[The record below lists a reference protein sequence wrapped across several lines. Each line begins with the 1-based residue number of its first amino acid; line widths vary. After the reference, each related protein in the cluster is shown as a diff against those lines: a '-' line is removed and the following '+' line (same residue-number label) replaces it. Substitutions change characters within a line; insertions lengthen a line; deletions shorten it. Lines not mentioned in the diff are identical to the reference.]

1 MQASKHYQ
9 KGAHLLVDPTLTLAR
24 VKPYMSAMGITRIA
38 NVTGLDRIGIP
49 VVMVCRPVLLVVLL
63 LLSAALTPGSIAA
76 AEKPIN
82 IEDVTNEQGVKGL
95 RATYQLAAP
104 REAIWDLL
112 TDYNRFRET
121 FQRIHSLEVINEDDQ
136 GAEVRFEIKVL
147 FLSFDYT
154 LQRDYVR
161 PYELL
166 TWHRTGGDFQQI
178 SGSWR
183 ILPGPGEGIH
193 VIVFESFVDVG
204 YLIPTEMVRN
214 HAAQELETTVA
225 RIRARLEEN

>member
-1 MQASKHYQ
+1 MQANKHYQ
-9 KGAHLLVDPTLTLAR
+9 KGMHLLVNSTLTLAR
-24 VKPYMSAMGITRIA
+24 VKPYLSAMGITRIA
-38 NVTGLDRIGIP
+38 SVKGPDRI
-49 VVMVCRPVLLVVLL
+49 MYRPVLLTVLL
-63 LLSAALTPGSIAA
+63 LLGAVLAPGSVAA
-76 AEKPIN
+76 AEISIS

-95 RATYQLAAP
+95 RATYQLAAS

-112 TDYNRFRET
+112 TDYTRFRET
-121 FQRIHSLEVINEDDQ
+121 FQRIHSLEVINENDQ
-136 GAEVRFEIKVL
+136 GAEVRFEVKVL

-154 LQRDYVR
+154 LQRDYER

-183 ILPGPGEGIH
+183 ILPGPAEGIH
-193 VIVFESFVDVG
+193 VVVFESFVDVG
-204 YLIPTEMVRN
+204 YLVPTAMVRDR
-214 HAAQELETTVA
+214 AAQELETTVA